1 MLIHSFPIK
10 IRENWQ
16 NIYSRKITKL
26 GKTSNQS
33 SPKFDQRSL
42 QISVEICFM
51 AKKCIAVIMIGRK
64 KKIFQQKL
72 ANVHSD
78 KKPPNCVSFS
88 KVFYNTLKIQTK
100 LQVCLSNNCL
110 HEACKV
116 QFVRLRSSVSICAN
130 LK

>member
-1 MLIHSFPIK
+1 
-10 IRENWQ
+10 
-16 NIYSRKITKL
+16 
-26 GKTSNQS
+26 
-33 SPKFDQRSL
+33 
-42 QISVEICFM
+42 
-51 AKKCIAVIMIGRK
+51 MIGR

-116 QFVRLRSSVSICAN
+116 QFVRLGSAV
-130 LK
+130 